1 MEDIINELL
10 EKEIF
15 VQKKINE
22 KRESIYFKF

>member
-22 KRESIYFKF
+22 KRESI